1 MRDITYHCEGPDCT
15 THIASA
21 ARRAPVRGFIEVR
34 ENVGD
39 DILVHDFCS
48 WDCVMKFAAKI
59 DAPLEL
65 DIGGVT

>member
-1 MRDITYHCEGPDCT
+1 M
-15 THIASA
+15 THIVSA

-39 DILVHDFCS
+39 EIIVYDFCC

-65 DIGGVT
+65 DVEV